1 METKETHQGKIVLGL
16 GNTLRGDDGIGIVAT
31 MELAK
36 KFAGRAEFVC
46 TEEMGFALLDYL
58 SGYEEALI
66 IDSICTMG
74 GEAGEIHRFSLEDFP
89 PQANGS
95 AHYLGLPEAAQLAR
109 EMRIPFPANV
119 QILGVEISQPF
130 DISPSLSP
138 ELQAKLPGILGNLE
152 DLLRELL

>member
-1 METKETHQGKIVLGL
+1 METNGTHKHKIVLGL
-16 GNTLRGDDGIGIVAT
+16 GNTLRGDDGVGILAT

-36 KFAGRAEFVC
+36 KFTGRAEFVC

-58 SGYEEALI
+58 SGYEEAVMV
-66 IDSICTMG
+66 DSICTAG

-89 PQANGS
+89 PRANGS

-119 QILGVEISQPF
+119 HILGVEISQPF

-138 ELQAKLPGILGNLE
+138 ELQAKLPAILEKLE
-152 DLLRELL
+152 SVLWELL